1 MKFSQLYEELKFD
14 DVFSKASSE
23 EVEKR
28 TKQYAEM
35 RMQTAVDKIKD
46 KTKLPDGS
54 WHIHGDLN
62 LHACGLKTLK
72 ELNVSIVD
80 QDFQGCCNFLT
91 DLIGSPK
98 KVGRDFDVSNN
109 LLTSLEGAPKEVSRS
124 FYCSKNEKQFTE
136 EEVKA
141 ICDVK
146 GKIYV

>member
-1 MKFSQLYEELKFD
+1 MRFSILYEELTFD
-14 DVFSKASSE
+14 DVFKKASPEEARERRRKYSE
-23 EVEKR
+23 VRVKEELDNVK
-28 TKQYAEM
+28 
-35 RMQTAVDKIKD
+35 

-54 WHIHGDLN
+54 WHIHGDLYIFECN
-62 LHACGLKTLK
+62 LSTL
-72 ELNVSIVD
+72 EDLNVSIVD
-80 QDFQGCCNFLT
+80 HDFFCSKNFIT
-91 DLIGSPK
+91 DLIGGPK

>member
-109 LLTSLEGAPKEVSRS
+109 LLTSLEGAPKEVGGGFWCNSNN
-124 FYCSKNEKQFTE
+124 KKFTTADVNAISN
-136 EEVKA
+136 VKS
-141 ICDVK
+141 V
-146 GKIYV
+146 VHT